1 MTKKVIASRDVT
13 FAEDEEWKWNAATE
27 MDSKK

>member
-1 MTKKVIASRDVT
+1 MTKKEIISRDVT
-13 FAEDEEWKWNAATE
+13 FAEDEEWQWNATTE